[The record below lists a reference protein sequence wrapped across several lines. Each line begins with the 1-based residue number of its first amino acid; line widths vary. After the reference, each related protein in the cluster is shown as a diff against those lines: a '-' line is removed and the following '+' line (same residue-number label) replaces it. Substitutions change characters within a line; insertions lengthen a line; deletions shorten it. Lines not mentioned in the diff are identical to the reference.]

1 MPHPDMSDQFTF
13 VHFEPLG
20 NFLPRMKNEVACRLI
35 VKLASL
41 KPWRHLEPNSSSREF
56 AACTAPKA

>member
-1 MPHPDMSDQFTF
+1 MRHPDMSDQFTF

-41 KPWRHLEPNSSSREF
+41 KP
-56 AACTAPKA
+56 